1 MEEPASRGM
10 EAPAPAPAPSKGGGV
25 GATHPMWSHL
35 AFAELTTYKPY
46 FLRYPQSVLA
56 DLLGRTFARVAGV
69 STGHYGSR
77 LRQ

>member
-1 MEEPASRGM
+1 
-10 EAPAPAPAPSKGGGV
+10 
-25 GATHPMWSHL
+25 MWSHL